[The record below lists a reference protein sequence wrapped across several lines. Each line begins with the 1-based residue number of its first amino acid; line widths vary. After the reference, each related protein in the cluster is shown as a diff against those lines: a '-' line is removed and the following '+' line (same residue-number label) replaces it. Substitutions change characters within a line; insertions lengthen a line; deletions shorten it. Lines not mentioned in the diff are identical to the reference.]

1 MIHYAWIKCHTF
13 AGKKYFCRK
22 GKQLHAMNEIMK
34 IDTVQQY
41 NEYFGVE
48 TLHPLVSVIE
58 GSKAKTLR
66 YCRKLYNVYAVLL
79 KDTNCGQLKYGQ
91 SIYDYQQGT
100 MLFLAPGQVMGS
112 EDDGRAHQPEGWVLV
127 FHPEFLRGT
136 PLAHIMKEY
145 SYFSYN
151 ANEALHLSEQERQ
164 TIIECMEKIRT
175 ELQYPVDKYS
185 KSLISD
191 NIKLLL
197 DYCVRFYDRQFIT
210 RENANHNILT
220 RFEKLL
226 DDYLTSDKSTEN
238 GMLSVQ
244 YCADKLSLSPNY
256 LGDLIKKETGMS
268 ALKHIQQKM
277 LDMAKERVFDT
288 SKSISEI
295 SYELG
300 FPYPQHFSRWFKKMT
315 GCTPNEYRMTH

>member
-1 MIHYAWIKCHTF
+1 
-13 AGKKYFCRK
+13 
-22 GKQLHAMNEIMK
+22 MNEIMK

-41 NEYFGVE
+41 NEYFGME

-58 GSKAKTLR
+58 GSKAKMLH

-79 KDTNCGQLKYGQ
+79 KDTSCGQLKYGQ

-112 EDDGRAHQPEGWVLV
+112 EDDGQAHQPEGWVLV
-127 FHPEFLRGT
+127 FHPELLQGT
-136 PLAHIMKEY
+136 PLAYMMKEY

-151 ANEALHLSEQERQ
+151 ANEALHLSEQERR
-164 TIIECMEKIRT
+164 TVIECMEKIRA
-175 ELQYPVDKYS
+175 ELQYPVDKHS
-185 KSLISD
+185 KSLITD

-197 DYCVRFYDRQFIT
+197 DYCIRFYDRQFIT
-210 RENANHNILT
+210 RENVNHDILT

-226 DDYLTSDKSTEN
+226 DDYFTSDKSMES
-238 GMLSVQ
+238 GMPSVQ
-244 YCADKLSLSPNY
+244 YCADKLYLSSNY
-256 LGDLIKKETGMS
+256 LSDLLKKETGVS

-277 LDMAKERVFDT
+277 LDTAKERVFDT

-315 GCTPNEYRMTH
+315 GCTPNEYRIAH